1 MRLPIED
8 CRLPIEEIEE
18 EEAESQISN
27 QAPQFNDETAVTRRE
42 IIKLAAGAMI
52 VPPVFQAKPR
62 ARKPRA
68 APRRFFTQGEF
79 AMVDEL
85 SELIIPTDDHS
96 PGARA
101 AKVAEYIDQLLAETR
116 EEESKQEWREGLK
129 LTDRISNEMSGRPF
143 MQASQE
149 QRVALLERIAQNEA
163 NPQKPEEKFFA
174 LLKSRVAYAYY
185 TSKIGIHDE
194 LEYKGNT
201 YLKEFA
207 GEDVSKK

>member
-1 MRLPIED
+1 MRNPEFGI
-8 CRLPIEEIEE
+8 RNEEGEG
-18 EEAESQISN
+18 AESPPISKPASQI
-27 QAPQFNDETAVTRRE
+27 ATRRE

-52 VPPVFQAKPR
+52 VPPTFQVKTR
-62 ARKPRA
+62 ARKPR
-68 APRRFFTQGEF
+68 PKPLRFFTQGEY

-101 AKVAEYIDQLLAETR
+101 AKVAEYIDRSLAETR
-116 EEESKQEWREGLK
+116 EEEPKQEWREGLK
-129 LTDRISNEMSGRPF
+129 LIDRISNEMSGRPF

-149 QRVALLERIAQNEA
+149 QRVAALERIARNETD
-163 NPQKPEEKFFA
+163 PQKPEEKFFVQ
-174 LLKSRVAYAYY
+174 LKSRVAYAYY

-201 YLKEFA
+201 YLREFA
-207 GEDVSKK
+207 GEDVGKK

>member
-1 MRLPIED
+1 MKMRNEK
-8 CRLPIEEIEE
+8 
-18 EEAESQISN
+18 EEAEAQTN
-27 QAPQFNDETAVTRRE
+27 QFQFTTRRE

-52 VPPVFQAKPR
+52 VPPVFQDKTR
-62 ARKPRA
+62 ARKPR
-68 APRRFFTQGEF
+68 PGPERFFTQEEL

-85 SELIIPTDDHS
+85 SELIIPTDEHS

-101 AKVAEYIDQLLAETR
+101 AKVAEYIDQRLAESW
-116 EEESKQEWREGLK
+116 EEEAKQEWREGLK
-129 LTDRISNEMSGRPF
+129 LIDRISNEMNNRSF
-143 MQASQE
+143 MQAPQD

-163 NPQKPEEKFFA
+163 NPQKPEEKFFV

-185 TSKIGIHDE
+185 TSKIGIHEE

-207 GEDVSKK
+207 GEDVSQK

>member
-27 QAPQFNDETAVTRRE
+27 QAPQINDETAVTRRE
-42 IIKLAAGAMI
+42 IIKLAAVAVI
-52 VPPVFQAKPR
+52 VPPMFQAKSR
-62 ARKPRA
+62 ARKTQPK
-68 APRRFFTQGEF
+68 PQRFFTPEEF

-101 AKVAEYIDQLLAETR
+101 AKVAEYIDQRLAEAW
-116 EEESKQEWREGLK
+116 EEKSKQDWREGLK
-129 LTDRISNEMSGRPF
+129 LVDQISNEMNGRPF
-143 MQASQE
+143 MQASKE

-163 NPQKPEEKFFA
+163 NPQKPEEKFF
-174 LLKSRVAYAYY
+174 LELKSRVAYAYY

-201 YLKEFA
+201 YLRDFV

>member
-1 MRLPIED
+1 MKLRNPNCGMRN
-8 CRLPIEEIEE
+8 EE
-18 EEAESQISN
+18 EETESQISN
-27 QAPQFNDETAVTRRE
+27 PTSQIATRRE

-62 ARKPRA
+62 TRKPRPK
-68 APRRFFTQGEF
+68 PRRFFTQGEF

-101 AKVAEYIDQLLAETR
+101 AKVAEYIDQRLAETW
-116 EEESKQEWREGLK
+116 EEESKREWREGLK
-129 LTDRISNEMSGRPF
+129 LVDRISNEMSGRPF

-149 QRVALLERIAQNEA
+149 QRVALLERIAQNEK
-163 NPQKPEEKFFA
+163 NPQKPEEKFFVE
-174 LLKSRVAYAYY
+174 LKSRVAYAYY
-185 TSKIGIHDE
+185 TSKIGIHNE

-201 YLKEFA
+201 YLREFA
-207 GEDVSKK
+207 GEDVTKK